1 MAKNQH
7 RGVVLA
13 LHDAAAI
20 HRWMELLMDD
30 RRFFNP
36 IEAMEAKAAAIEAK
50 ARLGEKL
57 IRQFQGDAVIT
68 TFRSSPTAASAELR
82 GERTTDHD

>member
-1 MAKNQH
+1 MKRRNPN

-20 HRWMELLMDD
+20 HRMLELWLDD

-36 IEAMEAKAAAIEAK
+36 IEAFEANAAAVEAKN
-50 ARLGEKL
+50 RLGEKL
-57 IRQFQGDAVIT
+57 VAV
-68 TFRSSPTAASAELR
+68 FHGWRESELAAKENL
-82 GERTTDHD
+82 